1 MKLTKLMTIVLGLMV
16 GLPSVMAANLVVNG
30 DFEGYGGGY
39 TVSGQGL
46 NGWTVVGANAADQVF
61 VFGPTPGFGPQTDA
75 LDLSGFS
82 DNVGQ
87 GVEQTVSTLAGTT
100 YRLSFDYWT
109 GSNVI
114 PSSIDVFV
122 NGVQIVDELTSGL
135 DIFPRS
141 YSYTFTA
148 TGATTLRFLS
158 GDLVVANDI
167 DNVSVSAIPE
177 PETYALLLAG
187 LGVLG
192 FAARRRKQAP
202 V

>member
-1 MKLTKLMTIVLGLMV
+1 MTITRLIFMVLSLIAAM
-16 GLPSVMAANLVVNG
+16 PTAMAANLVVNG

-39 TVSGQGL
+39 TVGDPGL
-46 NGWTVVGANAADQVF
+46 TGWAVVGGNPTDQVF

-82 DNVGQ
+82 DNAGQ
-87 GVEQTVSTLAGTT
+87 GVEQTIATLAGAT

-122 NGVQIVDELTSGL
+122 NGTQIVDELTSGL
-135 DIFPRS
+135 DNFPRT
-141 YSYTFTA
+141 YNYTFTA
-148 TGATTLRFLS
+148 SGATTLRFLS
-158 GDLVVANDI
+158 GDLIVANDI

-177 PETYALLLAG
+177 PETYAMLLAG
-187 LGVLG
+187 LGMLG
-192 FAARRRKQAP
+192 IARRRKQKAT
-202 V
+202 